1 MQLKYLTDYK
11 LSGRK
16 VMLRVDFNVPLKD
29 GHIVNEE
36 RIDRSL
42 PTIQHIL
49 NEGASLI
56 IVSHLGRPEETNEVQ
71 KEFSLKPIALSLQKK
86 LKMPVDLKRD
96 LSSIKQ
102 SSEDLLM
109 LENIRFF
116 KGEKSNDS
124 NLAKD
129 LAGLCDI
136 FVMDA
141 FATAHRAHAST
152 TAILDFVDQACA
164 GLLIKQE
171 LQALDRID
179 NAEKPIVIVLGGAK
193 ISTKLSLINA
203 LLDKVDHLILGG
215 GIANTCIAAQGL
227 EIGKSLIESSLVSE
241 VKNLINEDNVILPS
255 RVLVA
260 ENKEAEAREVDI
272 DSLTKNDAIFDVSPT
287 FIHSLEKIFNE
298 AATIVWNGPMGLF
311 EQDQFSLGTQA
322 VANLIARSEAY
333 SIIGGGDTISAAS
346 MSGVLD
352 SINYISTAGGA
363 LLEYLAGK
371 SLPALAALQKKALE
385 RVDNGA

>member
-71 KEFSLKPIALSLQKK
+71 KEFSLKPIALSLEKK

-193 ISTKLSLINA
+193 ISTKLPLINA

-241 VKNLINEDNVILPS
+241 VKSLINEDNVILPS

-287 FIHSLEKIFNE
+287 FIHSLQKIFNE

>member
-71 KEFSLKPIALSLQKK
+71 KEFSLKPIALSLEKK

-193 ISTKLSLINA
+193 ISTKLPLINA

-241 VKNLINEDNVILPS
+241 VKSLINEDNVILPS

-352 SINYISTAGGA
+352 SINYISTGGGA
-363 LLEYLAGK
+363 LLEYLEGK

>member
-1 MQLKYLTDYK
+1 M
-11 LSGRK
+11 
-16 VMLRVDFNVPLKD
+16 
-29 GHIVNEE
+29 
-36 RIDRSL
+36 
-42 PTIQHIL
+42 
-49 NEGASLI
+49 
-56 IVSHLGRPEETNEVQ
+56 
-71 KEFSLKPIALSLQKK
+71 
-86 LKMPVDLKRD
+86 
-96 LSSIKQ
+96 
-102 SSEDLLM
+102 
-109 LENIRFF
+109 
-116 KGEKSNDS
+116 
-124 NLAKD
+124 
-129 LAGLCDI
+129 
-136 FVMDA
+136 
-141 FATAHRAHAST
+141 
-152 TAILDFVDQACA
+152 
-164 GLLIKQE
+164 
-171 LQALDRID
+171 
-179 NAEKPIVIVLGGAK
+179 
-193 ISTKLSLINA
+193 
-203 LLDKVDHLILGG
+203 ILGG

-227 EIGKSLIESSLVSE
+227 EIGKSLIESSMVNE
-241 VKNLINEDNVILPS
+241 VKSLINEDNVILPS

-287 FIHSLEKIFNE
+287 FIHSLENIFNE

-346 MSGVLD
+346 MSGVLG

>member
-42 PTIQHIL
+42 PTIQYIL

-71 KEFSLKPIALSLQKK
+71 KEFSLKPIALSLEKK
-86 LKMPVDLKRD
+86 LKMPVVLKRD

-193 ISTKLSLINA
+193 ISTKLPLINA

-241 VKNLINEDNVILPS
+241 VKSLINEDNVILPS

-352 SINYISTAGGA
+352 SINYISTGGGA
-363 LLEYLAGK
+363 LLEYLEGK

>member
-193 ISTKLSLINA
+193 ISTKLPLINA

-241 VKNLINEDNVILPS
+241 VKSLINEDNVILPS

-260 ENKEAEAREVDI
+260 ENKEGEAREVDI

>member
-71 KEFSLKPIALSLQKK
+71 KEFSLKPIALSLEKK

-241 VKNLINEDNVILPS
+241 VKSLINEDNVILPS

>member
-71 KEFSLKPIALSLQKK
+71 KEFSLKPIALSLEKK

-193 ISTKLSLINA
+193 ISTKLPLINA

-241 VKNLINEDNVILPS
+241 VKSLINEDNVILPS

-260 ENKEAEAREVDI
+260 ENEEDEAREVDI

-287 FIHSLEKIFNE
+287 FIHSLQKIFNE

>member
-71 KEFSLKPIALSLQKK
+71 KEFSLKPIALSLEKK

-193 ISTKLSLINA
+193 ISTKLPLINA

-241 VKNLINEDNVILPS
+241 VKSLINEDNVILPS

-352 SINYISTAGGA
+352 SINYISTGGGA

>member
-71 KEFSLKPIALSLQKK
+71 KEFSLKPIALSLEKK

-241 VKNLINEDNVILPS
+241 VKSLINEDNVILPS

-287 FIHSLEKIFNE
+287 FIHSLQKIFNE

-352 SINYISTAGGA
+352 SINYISTGGGA
-363 LLEYLAGK
+363 LLEYLEGK

>member
-71 KEFSLKPIALSLQKK
+71 KEFSLKPIALSLEKK
-86 LKMPVDLKRD
+86 LKMPVGLKRD

-179 NAEKPIVIVLGGAK
+179 NAQKPIIIVLGGSK

-241 VKNLINEDNVILPS
+241 VKSLINEDNVILPS

-287 FIHSLEKIFNE
+287 FIHSLQKIFNE

>member
-71 KEFSLKPIALSLQKK
+71 KEFSLKPIALSLEKK

-129 LAGLCDI
+129 LASLCDI

-227 EIGKSLIESSLVSE
+227 EIGKSLIESSMVSE
-241 VKNLINEDNVILPS
+241 VKSLINEDNVILPS

>member
-193 ISTKLSLINA
+193 ISTKLPLINA

-241 VKNLINEDNVILPS
+241 VKSLINEDNVILPS

>member
-193 ISTKLSLINA
+193 ISTKLPLINA

>member
-193 ISTKLSLINA
+193 ISTKLPLINA

-227 EIGKSLIESSLVSE
+227 EIGKSLIESSMVSE
-241 VKNLINEDNVILPS
+241 VKSLINEDNVILPS

>member
-71 KEFSLKPIALSLQKK
+71 KEFSLKPIALSLEKK
-86 LKMPVDLKRD
+86 LKMPVELKRD

-193 ISTKLSLINA
+193 ISTKLPLINA

-241 VKNLINEDNVILPS
+241 VKSLINEDNVILPS

>member
-71 KEFSLKPIALSLQKK
+71 KEFSLKPIALSLEKK

-193 ISTKLSLINA
+193 ISTKLPLINA

-352 SINYISTAGGA
+352 SINYISTGGGA
-363 LLEYLAGK
+363 LLEYLEGK

>member
-71 KEFSLKPIALSLQKK
+71 KEFSLKPIALSLEKK

-124 NLAKD
+124 NLAKE

-193 ISTKLSLINA
+193 ISTKLPLINA

-241 VKNLINEDNVILPS
+241 VKSLINEDNVILPS

-260 ENKEAEAREVDI
+260 ENKEGEAREVDI

-363 LLEYLAGK
+363 LLEYLEGK

>member
-241 VKNLINEDNVILPS
+241 VKSLINEDNVILPS

-287 FIHSLEKIFNE
+287 FIHSLQKIFNE

-352 SINYISTAGGA
+352 SINYISI
-363 LLEYLAGK
+363 
-371 SLPALAALQKKALE
+371 P
-385 RVDNGA
+385 

>member
-193 ISTKLSLINA
+193 ISTKLPLINA

-241 VKNLINEDNVILPS
+241 VKSLINEDNVILPS

-287 FIHSLEKIFNE
+287 FIYSLEKIFNE

>member
-227 EIGKSLIESSLVSE
+227 EIGKSLIESSMVSE
-241 VKNLINEDNVILPS
+241 VKSLINEDNVILPS

>member
-71 KEFSLKPIALSLQKK
+71 KEFSLKPIALSLEKK

-193 ISTKLSLINA
+193 ISTKLPLINA
-203 LLDKVDHLILGG
+203 LLGKVDHLILGG

-241 VKNLINEDNVILPS
+241 VKSLINEDNVILPS